1 MKLLPKTE
9 ARSRAKLE
17 NEELI
22 ASNIRLRQ
30 YLQGITQKL
39 NNVKDSYEPEKVQ
52 KLQEFERF
60 CKELEVQRTK
70 LLTELAGIQ
79 KLVNDTKDIYYGYI
93 QKKDQLAETEY
104 KIQEE
109 NKKLDLREA
118 YVVDLE
124 ARFREK
130 TS

>member
-39 NNVKDSYEPEKVQ
+39 NNVKDSYDPEKVQ